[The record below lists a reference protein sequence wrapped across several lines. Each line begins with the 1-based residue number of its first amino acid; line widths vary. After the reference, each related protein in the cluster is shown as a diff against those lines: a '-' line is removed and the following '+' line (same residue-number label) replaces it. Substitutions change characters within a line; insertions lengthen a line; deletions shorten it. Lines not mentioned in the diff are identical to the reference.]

1 MKRFICVMLA
11 LLLLPGIYAAAE
23 DAPWGSWAMM
33 WRSTYGYTLYYHE
46 DLMRAYTVPEDETKP
61 AMDVMEPV
69 ENGEGAR
76 LLCYLEIPEEKT
88 DWEAEGWMPLED
100 EPGFDM
106 DVPYD
111 WEYALY
117 VSEDGGSMQEE
128 IRLNAP
134 GIDYVFRICFPAEDP
149 YCWREAFEDV
159 LASVE
164 FPPQPVETEDF
175 RMDWF
180 QGGAAGMRFI
190 PVTLDEEAQPFVIQ
204 PLRDMAAFVLE
215 QVEWDDEAL
224 SVIKAVPL
232 YEANPLPT
240 GDNLLVYAYF
250 GDIFPTL
257 RIRYTDAEGRQMT
270 WYLTD
275 SGRDGSLIL
284 LGEDWI

>member
-1 MKRFICVMLA
+1 
-11 LLLLPGIYAAAE
+11 
-23 DAPWGSWAMM
+23 
-33 WRSTYGYTLYYHE
+33 
-46 DLMRAYTVPEDETKP
+46 MRAYAVPESETTS

-76 LLCYLEIPEEKT
+76 LLCYLEVPEEKT
-88 DWEAEGWMPLED
+88 DWEAEDWMPLED

-106 DVPYD
+106 DVPFD

-117 VSEDGGSMQEE
+117 VSADGKDMQEE

-159 LASVE
+159 LASVV

-190 PVTLDEEAQPFVIQ
+190 PVTLDEETEKRVAEIQDDLSRYAEKTMACFV
-204 PLRDMAAFVLE
+204 A
-215 QVEWDDEAL
+215 
-224 SVIKAVPL
+224 
-232 YEANPLPT
+232 
-240 GDNLLVYAYF
+240 
-250 GDIFPTL
+250 GDI
-257 RIRYTDAEGRQMT
+257 E
-270 WYLTD
+270 LTD
-275 SGRDGSLIL
+275 ENWDIFCKTLEEKGLQEMVNIWQNAL
-284 LGEDWI
+284 K